1 MVTRVKNRAS
11 ASASRP
17 RRSVRRSSRKPGGT
31 DAETTVAVLTQ
42 EIDDAR
48 QQQAATADVLKVIS
62 HSTYDLQS
70 VLDKL
75 SALAARLCE
84 ADIVTIWR
92 PVGPGFRPVARFGT
106 SRAHDDYMANVSLQ
120 PELGSCVGRVLLEAK
135 TVQIPDI
142 RADPQYTLDARSGG
156 ALTEYRTVLGVPLL
170 REGIPI
176 GVIALR
182 RHTVR
187 PFTEKQIELVTT
199 FADQAVIAIENV
211 RLFDEAQARTRELS
225 EALTA
230 TSEVLRAISSSAAEL
245 EPVFQAMLAN
255 ATRLCEASYGA
266 MWLTEGDRFRNAA
279 FHGTLPAAYIEQWR
293 SATIGRTAPMGRV
306 AQSGKPLQI
315 ADLREDETYLD
326 GQPLTVTA
334 VDVAG
339 IRTLALVPMLKEDEF
354 VGGISLYRKEVRPF
368 TDKQIELVQNFAN
381 QAVIAIENARLLNEL
396 RQSLQQQTAT
406 ADVLKVISRSTFDL
420 KTVLQTL
427 VESAARLCEAD
438 QATITR
444 EIGGKFFRV
453 EAYGFSSEF
462 MDYIRNVPVEPERG
476 TAHGRAL
483 LEGQIIH
490 IPDVLAD
497 PDYTWAEAQRLGGF
511 RTILGVPM
519 LREGV
524 PIGVLALTRSEVRP
538 FTDKQ
543 VELVTTFADQAAI
556 AIENVRLFDEEATAR
571 AAAEAARDA
580 AEVARVEAAAARAD
594 VERTRE
600 VLQTVLDNMSDGI
613 VLFDKD
619 VRLRFVNRK
628 LMEFQQYTSEVAHPG
643 ASIYDLLRF
652 QAERG
657 DFGRVD
663 DVEQI
668 VQQRAALALKQGGGR
683 YERKRR
689 TASGRYLEFNFKPLD
704 DGGLLVVHRDITALK
719 EREEALATAK
729 EAAEAAR
736 DAAERARCEAE
747 AANLA
752 KSTFLATM
760 SHEIRTP
767 MNGVLGMIEV
777 LERQGLTK
785 DQQRIIATMRES
797 AQALL
802 RIIDD
807 VLDFSK
813 IEAGRLELEATPFSL
828 SGLVEGGLDTLRPQV
843 LAKGLTLDAEIDA
856 GSQDALVG
864 DPTRVRQILFNL
876 LSNAIK
882 FTEHGGVRVRAGTLP
897 LGGGRTRA
905 TLAVTDTGIGLGED
919 QLARLFQPFVQ
930 ADSSTTRQFGGT
942 GLGLSIVQRLAQAM
956 GGDVAVESAAGI
968 GSTFTVTLT
977 LHAAPADSPLKALL
991 KPVARPLARVAARP
1005 GEGPRMLVV
1014 EDHPVNREVLVLQLK
1029 LLGIAADS
1037 TENGVDA
1044 LAAWAPGRYAAVLAD
1059 IHMPHMDGHELARR
1073 LRAAEADR
1081 GAARTPIVAVTANA
1095 MKGEEERCLASGMDA
1110 YLVKPVSIEH
1120 LRATLERW
1128 LPIQE
1133 ESSVGDRTDRGGP
1146 TAAIDRNVLA
1156 AWLGDDRAAIDS
1168 LLGKFRK
1175 TAMEAEREIDVA
1187 SRTGDV
1193 AKLAAVAHKLKGAA
1207 QAVGATGVG
1216 AAAAVLEQAGK
1227 AGDRARCRD
1236 LLGPLAVQLRHAL
1249 IEIEGSSGST

>member
-1 MVTRVKNRAS
+1 MVTRLRNRAS
-11 ASASRP
+11 VSASRP
-17 RRSVRRSSRKPGGT
+17 RRSAPRSSRKPRGT
-31 DAETTVAVLTQ
+31 DAETTIAVLTQ
-42 EIDDAR
+42 ELDEAR
-48 QQQAATADVLKVIS
+48 QQQTATADVLKVIS

-92 PVGPGFRPVARFGT
+92 PVGPGYRPVARFGT
-106 SRAHDDYMANVSLQ
+106 WRAHDDYMANLSLK
-120 PELGSCVGRVLLEAK
+120 PERGSCVGRVLLEAS

-142 RADPQYTLDARSGG
+142 RADPEYTLDARSGG
-156 ALTEYRTVLGVPLL
+156 ALKEYRTVLGVPLL
-170 REGIPI
+170 RDGIPI

-199 FADQAVIAIENV
+199 FADQA
-211 RLFDEAQARTRELS
+211 
-225 EALTA
+225 
-230 TSEVLRAISSSAAEL
+230 
-245 EPVFQAMLAN
+245 
-255 ATRLCEASYGA
+255 
-266 MWLTEGDRFRNAA
+266 
-279 FHGTLPAAYIEQWR
+279 
-293 SATIGRTAPMGRV
+293 
-306 AQSGKPLQI
+306 
-315 ADLREDETYLD
+315 
-326 GQPLTVTA
+326 
-334 VDVAG
+334 
-339 IRTLALVPMLKEDEF
+339 
-354 VGGISLYRKEVRPF
+354 
-368 TDKQIELVQNFAN
+368 
-381 QAVIAIENARLLNEL
+381 
-396 RQSLQQQTAT
+396 
-406 ADVLKVISRSTFDL
+406 
-420 KTVLQTL
+420 
-427 VESAARLCEAD
+427 
-438 QATITR
+438 
-444 EIGGKFFRV
+444 
-453 EAYGFSSEF
+453 
-462 MDYIRNVPVEPERG
+462 
-476 TAHGRAL
+476 
-483 LEGQIIH
+483 
-490 IPDVLAD
+490 
-497 PDYTWAEAQRLGGF
+497 
-511 RTILGVPM
+511 
-519 LREGV
+519 
-524 PIGVLALTRSEVRP
+524 
-538 FTDKQ
+538 
-543 VELVTTFADQAAI
+543 AI
-556 AIENVRLFDEEATAR
+556 AIENVRLFEEEATAR
-571 AAAEAARDA
+571 AAAE
-580 AEVARVEAAAARAD
+580 AARAD

-619 VRLRFVNRK
+619 LRLRFVNRK
-628 LMEFQQYTSEVAHPG
+628 LMEFQQYTPEVAHPG
-643 ASIYDLLRF
+643 ASIHDLLRF

-663 DVEQI
+663 DLERI
-668 VQQRAALALKQGGGR
+668 VQQRAAFAIKPGGNR

-689 TASGRYLEFNFKPLD
+689 TAGGRYLEFNFKPLD
-704 DGGLLVVHRDITALK
+704 DGGLLAVHRDITALK
-719 EREEALATAK
+719 EREEALHAAK
-729 EAAEAAR
+729 QA
-736 DAAERARCEAE
+736 AE

-785 DQQRIIATMRES
+785 NQRRIIVTMRES

-828 SGLVEGGLDTLRPQV
+828 SRLVEGVLDTFRPQV

-897 LGGGRTRA
+897 LGGGSTRA
-905 TLAVTDTGIGLGED
+905 TLAVADTGIGLGAE

-956 GGDVAVESAAGI
+956 GGDVAIESAPGV

-991 KPVARPLARVAARP
+991 RPVARPSARVAARP
-1005 GEGPRMLVV
+1005 GEGPRVLVV

-1037 TENGVDA
+1037 SENGVDA
-1044 LAAWAPGRYAAVLAD
+1044 LAAWARGRYAAVLAD
-1059 IHMPHMDGHELARR
+1059 VHMPHMDGHELARR

-1081 GAARTPIVAVTANA
+1081 GAGRTPIVAVTANA
-1095 MKGEEERCLASGMDA
+1095 IKGEEERCLASGMDA
-1110 YLVKPVSIEH
+1110 YLVKPVSIEQ

-1133 ESSVGDRTDRGGP
+1133 ESSVGERTDQGGP

-1168 LLGKFRK
+1168 LLGKFRE
-1175 TAMEAEREIDVA
+1175 TAIEAEREIDVA
-1187 SRTGDV
+1187 SRTGDLANV
-1193 AKLAAVAHKLKGAA
+1193 AAVAHKLKGAA

-1216 AAAAVLEQAGK
+1216 AATAALEQAGK

-1236 LLGPLAVQLRHAL
+1236 LLGPLAVQLRHVL
-1249 IEIEGSSGST
+1249 IEIERSSGST

>member
-1 MVTRVKNRAS
+1 MVTRLRNRAS
-11 ASASRP
+11 VSVSRP
-17 RRSVRRSSRKPGGT
+17 RRSAPRSSRKPRGT

-42 EIDDAR
+42 ELDEAR

-92 PVGPGFRPVARFGT
+92 PVGPGYRLVARFGT
-106 SRAHDDYMANVSLQ
+106 SRAHDDYMANLSLK
-120 PELGSCVGRVLLEAK
+120 PERGSCVGRVLLEAH

-142 RADPQYTLDARSGG
+142 RADPEYTLDARSGG
-156 ALTEYRTVLGVPLL
+156 ALKEYRTVLGVPLL
-170 REGIPI
+170 REGMPI

-199 FADQAVIAIENV
+199 FADQA
-211 RLFDEAQARTRELS
+211 
-225 EALTA
+225 
-230 TSEVLRAISSSAAEL
+230 
-245 EPVFQAMLAN
+245 
-255 ATRLCEASYGA
+255 
-266 MWLTEGDRFRNAA
+266 
-279 FHGTLPAAYIEQWR
+279 
-293 SATIGRTAPMGRV
+293 
-306 AQSGKPLQI
+306 
-315 ADLREDETYLD
+315 
-326 GQPLTVTA
+326 
-334 VDVAG
+334 
-339 IRTLALVPMLKEDEF
+339 
-354 VGGISLYRKEVRPF
+354 
-368 TDKQIELVQNFAN
+368 
-381 QAVIAIENARLLNEL
+381 
-396 RQSLQQQTAT
+396 
-406 ADVLKVISRSTFDL
+406 
-420 KTVLQTL
+420 
-427 VESAARLCEAD
+427 
-438 QATITR
+438 
-444 EIGGKFFRV
+444 
-453 EAYGFSSEF
+453 
-462 MDYIRNVPVEPERG
+462 
-476 TAHGRAL
+476 
-483 LEGQIIH
+483 
-490 IPDVLAD
+490 
-497 PDYTWAEAQRLGGF
+497 
-511 RTILGVPM
+511 
-519 LREGV
+519 
-524 PIGVLALTRSEVRP
+524 
-538 FTDKQ
+538 
-543 VELVTTFADQAAI
+543 AI
-556 AIENVRLFDEEATAR
+556 AIENVRLFEEEATAR
-571 AAAEAARDA
+571 AAAEAAR
-580 AEVARVEAAAARAD
+580 AD
-594 VERTRE
+594 VERTRG

-619 VRLRFVNRK
+619 LRLRFVNRK
-628 LMEFQQYTSEVAHPG
+628 LMEFQQYTPEVAHPG
-643 ASIYDLLRF
+643 ASIHDLLRF

-663 DVEQI
+663 DVERI
-668 VQQRAALALKQGGGR
+668 VQQRAAFALKPGGNR

-689 TASGRYLEFNFKPLD
+689 TAGGRYLEFNFKPLD
-704 DGGLLVVHRDITALK
+704 DGGLLAVHRDITALK
-719 EREEALATAK
+719 EREEAL
-729 EAAEAAR
+729 
-736 DAAERARCEAE
+736 DAAKQAAE

-785 DQQRIIATMRES
+785 DQRRIIVTMRES
-797 AQALL
+797 AQTLL

-828 SGLVEGGLDTLRPQV
+828 SGLVEGVLDTFRPQV

-882 FTEHGGVRVRAGTLP
+882 FTDRGGVRVRAGTLP
-897 LGGGRTRA
+897 LGGGSTRA
-905 TLAVTDTGIGLGED
+905 TLAVADTGIGLGAE

-956 GGDVAVESAAGI
+956 GGDVAVESAPGA

-977 LHAAPADSPLKALL
+977 LHAAPADSPLKTLL
-991 KPVARPLARVAARP
+991 KPAARPSARVAARP
-1005 GEGPRMLVV
+1005 SEGPRVLVV

-1037 TENGVDA
+1037 AENGVDA
-1044 LAAWAPGRYAAVLAD
+1044 LAAWARGRYAAVLAD

-1073 LRAAEADR
+1073 LRTAEADR

-1095 MKGEEERCLASGMDA
+1095 IKGEEERCLASGMDA
-1110 YLVKPVSIEH
+1110 YLVKPVSIEQ

-1133 ESSVGDRTDRGGP
+1133 ESSVGDRTDQGEP

-1168 LLGKFRK
+1168 LLGKFRE
-1175 TAMEAEREIDVA
+1175 TAIEAEREIDVA
-1187 SRTGDV
+1187 SRTGDL
-1193 AKLAAVAHKLKGAA
+1193 AKVAAVAHKLKGAA

-1216 AAAAVLEQAGK
+1216 AATAALEQAGK

-1236 LLGPLAVQLRHAL
+1236 LLGPLAVQLRHVL
-1249 IEIEGSSGST
+1249 IEIERSSGLT